1 MAMMGDKKKVK
12 DMMLE
17 NRDIIQ
23 ENTSKRLFRKK
34 IWSQDM
40 LNSFREFFNIIDKK
54 QSDSSINMIK
64 TISLPKELPPPTR
77 WR

>member
-1 MAMMGDKKKVK
+1 MIGDKKKVK

-17 NRDIIQ
+17 NKGIIQ
-23 ENTSKRLFRKK
+23 EHNSKRLFRKK
-34 IWSQDM
+34 IWSQNM

-54 QSDSSINMIK
+54 QSNSSLNMVK